1 MSATIN
7 QLEAY
12 GRAVEEGLL
21 PRDKAISDVVCL
33 SEGGLTERGAA
44 DLIDNWRTAQA
55 RYDAVWKAVRGL

>member
-21 PRDKAISDVVCL
+21 PRDEAVASVVRL
-33 SEGGLTERGAA
+33 SEGGLTESGAA
-44 DLIDNWRTAQA
+44 DLIDHWRTTRA
-55 RYDAVWKAVRGL
+55 RYEAVAKDVEW